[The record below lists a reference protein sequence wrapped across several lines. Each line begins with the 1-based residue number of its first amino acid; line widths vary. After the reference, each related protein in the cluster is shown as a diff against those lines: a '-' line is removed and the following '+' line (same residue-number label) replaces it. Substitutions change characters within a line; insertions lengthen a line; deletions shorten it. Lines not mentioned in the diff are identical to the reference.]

1 MTTETLDSKKS
12 DSITAPDMVAEKL
25 PQTVEIRDVGPCK
38 KHVKVTIEESAI
50 KARFDEKFSDL
61 VLKATGVVPGFRPG
75 KAPRK
80 IVEKRYKKEVAADI
94 KQELLMAS
102 LEQLAEEQAISPL
115 SPPELDPL
123 SLNVPE
129 TGPFIYEFDI
139 EVRPEFDLPSYKGL
153 TIRRPQHTFTEQ
165 DVAKTAKRMLEPLG
179 KVEAKTDPV
188 AIDDLITADVAIS
201 REGKEINKLTDT
213 RFKIEKR
220 LALDDGVCENFGDKL
235 SGAKVGDTRTVE
247 ITLSQAVGNPELKG
261 AVVQAAF
268 TVKEIKKI
276 VLPEMNEVVF
286 DAYGVRSADQFDELV
301 RSRLD
306 RQLEYQQRQTARA
319 QVLEKLAKD
328 ANWELPQDM
337 LQRQARRTLSRRVME
352 MRESG
357 MTDAQIRGRSRV
369 LENDAIKS
377 TAAALKEHFVL
388 QKIAEVEKI
397 EIEDADIEA
406 EIDAIAERTGE
417 SYRKV
422 RARLEKD
429 DLIEALAT
437 ELLERKALDLVLES
451 ATYEDYEFNPIE
463 DREGEVSTAEASA
476 APPAPPTP
484 AEPAA
489 PSNG

>member
-1 MTTETLDSKKS
+1 MTTATEPTKS

-25 PQTVEIRDVGPCK
+25 PQTVEIKDIGPCK
-38 KHVKVTIEESAI
+38 KHVKVTIEETAI
-50 KARFDEKFSDL
+50 RARFDEKYSDL

-80 IVEKRYKKEVAADI
+80 IVEKRYRKEVAQDI

-115 SPPELDPL
+115 SPPELDPIGL
-123 SLNVPE
+123 EVPE

-153 TIRRPQHTFTEQ
+153 SIRRPTHAVTDA
-165 DVAKTAKRMLEPLG
+165 DVAKATRRLLEPLG
-179 KVEAKTDPV
+179 KVELKTG
-188 AIDDLITADVAIS
+188 AAALNDLITADVAIS
-201 REGKEINKLTDT
+201 RDGKEINKLSDT
-213 RFKIEKR
+213 RFKVEKR
-220 LALDDGVCENFGDKL
+220 LALDDGVCEKFGEIL
-235 SGAKVGDTRTVE
+235 SGAKVGDTRTVD
-247 ITLSQAVGNPELKG
+247 IVLSQAVNNPDLKG
-261 AVVQAAF
+261 QTVQAAF
-268 TVKEIKKI
+268 TVKEIRQV
-276 VLPEMNEVVF
+276 VLPELSNSVF
-286 DAYGVRSADQFDELV
+286 DYYGVRSADQFDELV

-306 RQLEYQQRQTARA
+306 RQLEYVARQTART

-328 ANWELPQDM
+328 ANWDLPQDL
-337 LQRQARRTLSRRVME
+337 LQRQARRTLARRVME

-357 MTDAQIRGRSRV
+357 MPDEQIRGRSRV
-369 LENDAIKS
+369 LEMDAMRS

-388 QKIAEVEKI
+388 QKIAEVEKL

-406 EIDAIAERTGE
+406 EIDAIADRSGE

-451 ATYEDYEFNPIE
+451 ATYEDYEFNPLE
-463 DREGEVSTAEASA
+463 DREGDVATAEATV
-476 APPAPPTP
+476 APATP
-484 AEPAA
+484 AEESAPAA
-489 PSNG
+489 G